1 MQKRL
6 TILVSGRVQRVG
18 FRGFAR
24 LIANRYGI
32 FGYAENLPDDSVRIV
47 AEGDEDMLALF
58 CEDLKAEE
66 EPLISVESVE
76 ITESPYIGDLSH
88 FEPHFGDFQ
97 KEMFHRSELGL
108 EYLKEMIKLQKRSLR
123 MQEEMIVALRDMKKE
138 SKKRREVLE
147 RVIEAI
153 HTQGI
158 G

>member
-1 MQKRL
+1 MQKRY
-6 TILVSGRVQRVG
+6 TILVTGRVQRVG

-24 LIANRYGI
+24 LVANRHGI
-32 FGYAENLPDDSVRIV
+32 FGYAENLPDSSVRIV
-47 AEGDEDMLALF
+47 AEGEEDELIRF

-66 EPLISVESVE
+66 EPLISVESLTVS
-76 ITESPYIGDLSH
+76 ESVYEGMFTH

-108 EYLKEMIKLQKRSLR
+108 EYLKEMIKLQKRSLK
-123 MQEEMIVALRDMKKE
+123 MQEEMVSNLRDMKKE
-138 SKKRREVLE
+138 SKKHRKTLE

-153 HTQGI
+153 HTQGV

>member
-1 MQKRL
+1 MHKRL
-6 TILVSGRVQRVG
+6 TILVTGRVQRVG

-32 FGYAENLPDDSVRIV
+32 FGYAENLLDGSVRIV
-47 AEGDEDMLALF
+47 VEGEDGMLTRF
-58 CEDLKAEE
+58 CEDLYAEE

-76 ITESPYIGDLSH
+76 ITESEYQGDLTH

-108 EYLKEMIKLQKRSLR
+108 EYLKEMIKLQKRSLK
-123 MQEEMIVALRDMKKE
+123 MQEEMVIALRDMKKE

>member
-1 MQKRL
+1 MQRRY
-6 TILVSGRVQRVG
+6 TILVTGRVQRVG

-24 LIANRYGI
+24 LIANRHGV
-32 FGYAENLPDDSVRIV
+32 FGYAENLSDGSVRIV
-47 AEGDEDMLALF
+47 AEGEEEGLTRF
-58 CEDLKAEE
+58 CEDLKAED
-66 EPLISVESVE
+66 EPLIRIDSISV
-76 ITESPYIGDLSH
+76 TESACEATFDH

-108 EYLKEMIKLQKRSLR
+108 EYLKEMIKLQKRSLK
-123 MQEEMIVALRDMKKE
+123 MQEEMVSALRDMKKE

-153 HTQGI
+153 HTQGV

>member
-1 MQKRL
+1 MQKRF

-32 FGYAENLPDDSVRIV
+32 FGYAENLPDGSVRVV
-47 AEGDEDMLALF
+47 AEGEEEMLTRF
-58 CEDLKAEE
+58 CEDLKAED

-76 ITESPYIGDLSH
+76 VTVSEYVGDLTH

-108 EYLKEMIKLQKRSLR
+108 EYLKEMIKQQKKSLK
-123 MQEEMIVALRDMKKE
+123 MQEEMVVALRDMKKE

>member
-6 TILVSGRVQRVG
+6 TILVTGRVQRVG

-24 LIANRYGI
+24 LVANRYGV
-32 FGYAENLPDDSVRIV
+32 FGYAENLPEGSVRIV
-47 AEGDEDMLALF
+47 AEGEEEMLSRF
-58 CEDLKAEE
+58 CEDLKAED
-66 EPLISVESVE
+66 EPLISVESMN
-76 ITESPYIGDLSH
+76 ITETEFHGDLTH

-97 KEMFHRSELGL
+97 KEMFYRSELGL
-108 EYLKEMIKLQKRSLR
+108 EYLKEMVKLQKRSLK
-123 MQEEMIVALRDMKKE
+123 MQEEMVSALRDMKKE

>member
-6 TILVSGRVQRVG
+6 IILVTGRVQRVG
-18 FRGFAR
+18 YRGFAR
-24 LIANRYGI
+24 LIANRHGI
-32 FGYAENLPDDSVRIV
+32 FGYAENLPDGSVRIV
-47 AEGDEDMLALF
+47 AEGEEHTLSLF
-58 CEDLKAEE
+58 CEDLKAED
-66 EPLISVESVE
+66 EPLISVES
-76 ITESPYIGDLSH
+76 INTIESVYDGTFAH

-97 KEMFHRSELGL
+97 KEIFHRSELGL
-108 EYLKEMIKLQKRSLR
+108 EYLKEMIKLQKRSLK
-123 MQEEMIVALRDMKKE
+123 MQEEMVVVLRDMRKE